1 MSLLAD
7 NDNDNEIIQQALIN
21 NFGTD
26 AAQFT
31 LDMGIKME
39 ELIVDDMR
47 SNRKEENQSPFGL
60 SVLFD
65 RDGGQLTEAISPR

>member
-47 SNRKEENQSPFGL
+47 SNRKEENQSPFSL
-60 SVLFD
+60 FVLFD